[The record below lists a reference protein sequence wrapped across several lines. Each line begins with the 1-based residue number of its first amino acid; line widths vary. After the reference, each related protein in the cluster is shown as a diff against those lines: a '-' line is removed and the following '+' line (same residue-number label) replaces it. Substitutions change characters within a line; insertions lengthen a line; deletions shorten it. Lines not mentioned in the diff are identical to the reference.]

1 VNYIRLVAERYVTY
15 RKRAESLGVNGSLMH
30 KDVFRTVL
38 RDDESETL
46 LDIEP
51 LDGARL
57 GREGSYT
64 GKGGATVSNSNEA
77 LS

>member
-1 VNYIRLVAERYVTY
+1 M
-15 RKRAESLGVNGSLMH
+15 NGSLMH
-30 KDVFRTVL
+30 KDVFGTVL

-51 LDGARL
+51 LDGAGL

-64 GKGGATVSNSNEA
+64 SGKGGGTTGTVSNSNEA
-77 LS
+77 LSGLGKG

>member
-1 VNYIRLVAERYVTY
+1 M
-15 RKRAESLGVNGSLMH
+15 NGSLMH
-30 KDVFRTVL
+30 KDVFGAVFW
-38 RDDESETL
+38 DDESETF

-51 LDGARL
+51 LDSARL

-64 GKGGATVSNSNEA
+64 GKGSATVSNSNEA